1 MFLAN
6 YKHELHAISIDF
18 QFSFKKRKEKRTRTN
33 RFTKFDETH
42 AHDNIWFPPLLLLKK
57 KKKNNSLIRL
67 DKPENIFENDQRN
80 GFPVQGRSKTRGCE
94 SLALDPPLT
103 SVYFRWPRLFPP
115 FFSSLSP
122 GFSRPSTPLFLPF
135 FHRPKG
141 RKPVLEHS
149 TPSRPREPNRV
160 PRFIR
165 LSRYTTASTCMK
177 PGETK
182 PMMEDHGSAAS
193 RYGWGRETPRKEGN
207 D

>member
-1 MFLAN
+1 M
-6 YKHELHAISIDF
+6 IPS
-18 QFSFKKRKEKRTRTN
+18 S
-33 RFTKFDETH
+33 
-42 AHDNIWFPPLLLLKK
+42 PPPQ

-67 DKPENIFENDQRN
+67 DKPENILENDQRN

-115 FFSSLSP
+115 FFPSLSP

-160 PRFIR
+160 LPRFIR
-165 LSRYTTASTCMK
+165 LSRYTSVHLY
-177 PGETK
+177 ETWWNETDDGGPWVGGVK
-182 PMMEDHGSAAS
+182 VWVEEGNSAK
-193 RYGWGRETPRKEGN
+193 GRERLITFY
-207 D
+207 